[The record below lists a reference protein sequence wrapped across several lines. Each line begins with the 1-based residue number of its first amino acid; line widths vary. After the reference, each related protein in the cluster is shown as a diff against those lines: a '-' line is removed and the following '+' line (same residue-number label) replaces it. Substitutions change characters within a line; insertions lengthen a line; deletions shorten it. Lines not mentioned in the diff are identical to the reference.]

1 MNDYYDFDFD
11 DVLLAD
17 RHVRMVDCGDV
28 DKLHSGGKNPKRIT
42 AAIRTI
48 LSRGAKPI
56 VLGTDEG
63 GCIPVFRAYDV
74 YGSLCVVHIDAH
86 IDWRDE
92 RNGVREG
99 YSSVMRR
106 ASEMPWV
113 KAMVQKGNLALSNK
127 F

>member
-1 MNDYYDFDFD
+1 
-11 DVLLAD
+11 
-17 RHVRMVDCGDV
+17 MVDCGGV

-63 GCIPVFRAYDV
+63 GCIPVIRAYDV
-74 YGSLCVVHIDAH
+74 CGSLCVVHIDAH

-113 KAMVQKGNLALSNK
+113 KAMVQKGNWH
-127 F
+127 